1 MIEQT
6 PEPGPDFVVTSYT
19 TLTKIVLNWK
29 TLLSSQRS
37 GQKALSPEQ
46 SRSVFE
52 QDFDRIIFSHPF
64 RRLQDK
70 TQVHPLPEH
79 DFVHTRL
86 THSLEVSSVGR
97 SLGKRV
103 GEVIL
108 QRHQELQNDF
118 SFFDFGAIVAAASLA
133 HDLGNPPFGHAG
145 EDAISDFFSQHP
157 AGLNFRNEVDA
168 SSWEDLIQFEGNAQG
183 FRILNKNQFGLK
195 LTFATLG
202 AFTKYPC
209 VADLAS
215 RDRKKRSQKKYGF
228 FQTEK
233 QAFTEVA
240 SHLELLES
248 GKGSWNRHPLAF
260 LVEAADD
267 ICYSII
273 DLEDGCSLGL
283 VSFSE
288 ALPLFEA
295 VITKSRSKLGKLES
309 LGSQDEKIG
318 YLRALAIADLMD
330 ECTTLF
336 LDHENDILQ
345 GIFDQALCD
354 ESPSRNA
361 LKQIIKI
368 SIDKIYSARS
378 VVEVEAAGHEVL
390 PGLLEEF
397 TRTGAMMLEG
407 RTSRKYSN
415 LEKLFP
421 AEIINSIKNQP
432 DNCYQML
439 RNVVDYISGMTD
451 RHAISLYRKIKGMSL

>member
-1 MIEQT
+1 
-6 PEPGPDFVVTSYT
+6 
-19 TLTKIVLNWK
+19 VLNWK

-108 QRHQELQNDF
+108 QRHRELKNDF

-145 EDAISDFFSQHP
+145 EDAISDFFAHHP
-157 AGLNFRNEVDA
+157 AGTIFKEKVDA
-168 SSWEDLIQFEGNAQG
+168 CCWEDLTHFEGNAQG

-209 VADLAS
+209 VALLPS
-215 RDRKKRSQKKYGF
+215 RDKRKRSQKKYGF
-228 FQTEK
+228 FQTES
-233 QAFTEVA
+233 QIFSEVA
-240 SHLELLES
+240 SHLGLLSS
-248 GKGSWNRHPLAF
+248 GSGSWKRHPLAF

-283 VSFSE
+283 VNFQE
-288 ALPLFEA
+288 AFPLFEA
-295 VITKSRSKLGKLES
+295 VINKSRSKLGKLDS
-309 LGSQDEKIG
+309 LGSQAEKIG
-318 YLRALAIADLMD
+318 YLRALAIGDLMD

-336 LDHENDILQ
+336 LDNEESILN
-345 GIFDQALCD
+345 GSFDQGLCD
-354 ESPSRNA
+354 ECHSRDA
-361 LKQIIKI
+361 LKEIIRI

-390 PGLLEEF
+390 PGLLDEF
-397 TRTGAMMLEG
+397 TTTGSMMLEG
-407 RTSRKYSN
+407 KTSRKYSN
-415 LEKLFP
+415 LQKLFP
-421 AEIINSIKNQP
+421 PEIINSIKGQP
-432 DNCYQML
+432 NNYYHML
-439 RNVVDYISGMTD
+439 RNVVDYISGITD